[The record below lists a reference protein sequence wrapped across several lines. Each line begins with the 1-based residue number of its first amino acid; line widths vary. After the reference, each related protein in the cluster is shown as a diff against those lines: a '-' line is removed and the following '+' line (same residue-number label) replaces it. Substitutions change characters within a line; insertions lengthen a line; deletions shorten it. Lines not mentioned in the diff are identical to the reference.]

1 MPSPFTSLTHLSGL
15 TAVALI
21 AWLGWSNW
29 ELRGQLEQLAQ
40 QQENLSQ
47 RLQITQSLYDK
58 AVARPNQ
65 TDCPAAQS
73 LPNAAKPPTPVTSLD
88 RPANPA
94 TVSHPPETAQVI
106 QIPPGTDLREALQI
120 IQREQAKK
128 MGTEPGSAGVN
139 PFGGTR

>member
-1 MPSPFTSLTHLSGL
+1 MPSPFTSPTHLSGL

-58 AVARPNQ
+58 AVARPPQSDCLAHQVAPATPNQ
-65 TDCPAAQS
+65 PPASISPILATV
-73 LPNAAKPPTPVTSLD
+73 P
-88 RPANPA
+88 NPA
-94 TVSHPPETAQVI
+94 SSAPESAQMVH
-106 QIPPGTDLREALQI
+106 IPPGTDLREALQI